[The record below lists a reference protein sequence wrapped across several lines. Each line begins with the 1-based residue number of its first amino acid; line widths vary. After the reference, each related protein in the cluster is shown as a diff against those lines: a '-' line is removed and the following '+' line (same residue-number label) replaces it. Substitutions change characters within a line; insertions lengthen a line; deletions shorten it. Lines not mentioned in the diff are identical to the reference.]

1 MLRPP
6 AISHHAAA
14 ERHDMRITRSHLRRI
29 ITESL
34 LCEADTDVY
43 EGDHDP
49 IRIEIP
55 ALEKIATE
63 EDFDGK
69 KVWFSDSDAS
79 KIAEMLEDGP
89 PDIERYDYDEERY
102 EEATAEWDKITDLL
116 DGWYDDDRE
125 ELAQNIRDKIKQAE
139 DAGYEY

>member
-1 MLRPP
+1 MKISRRQLR
-6 AISHHAAA
+6 S
-14 ERHDMRITRSHLRRI
+14 I
-29 ITESL
+29 IKESL
-34 LCEADTDVY
+34 LCEVDTSVH

-55 ALEKIATE
+55 ALEKIAPE
-63 EDFDGK
+63 ENFDGE

-79 KIAEMLEDGP
+79 KIAEILEDGP

-102 EEATAEWDKITDLL
+102 EEATAEWDKITGLL

-125 ELAQNIRDKIKQAE
+125 ELAQNIRDGIKQAE

>member
-1 MLRPP
+1 MKVTKRQ
-6 AISHHAAA
+6 
-14 ERHDMRITRSHLRRI
+14 LRRI
-29 ITESL
+29 ISESL
-34 LCEADTDVY
+34 LHEADTSVH

-63 EDFDGK
+63 KNFDGE
-69 KVWFSDSDAS
+69 KVWFSDSAAF
-79 KIAEMLEDGP
+79 KIADILENGP

-102 EEATAEWDKITDLL
+102 EEATAEWDKLIEILGD
-116 DGWYDDDRE
+116 DWYDTERE
-125 ELAQNIRDKIKQAE
+125 ELAQNIRDGIKRIE